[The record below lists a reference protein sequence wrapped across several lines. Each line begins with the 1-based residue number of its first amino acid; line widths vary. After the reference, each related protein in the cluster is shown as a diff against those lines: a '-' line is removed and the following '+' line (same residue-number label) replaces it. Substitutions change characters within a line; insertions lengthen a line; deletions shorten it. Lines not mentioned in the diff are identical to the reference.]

1 MMILTNKFSPKY
13 NYENID
19 KNFDIFMV
27 TKTSDKLERTNI
39 LDIPGSELNAR
50 AVQYLW
56 GNSAFVLFDKD
67 SVQESKFRTTLQELY
82 QDVKVKRIDILD
94 ENERKVFYGYNYLLA
109 NLLINTIK
117 SPQFGKFKYN
127 NLTGTLLYHDSS
139 WNYKN
144 QYIWFLKIYFE
155 RGMYLRLSVK
165 TFKKDDNLHGERGY
179 IFDSKTG
186 VFRKK
191 LKTDEYSGKVYVEG
205 GNKKN
210 HNTVEFLKFKNIKQF
225 NSSKMGIMEQFLR
238 DANDFLK
245 DYVVFNPIS
254 IDDFNDYEELKLKNN
269 TAENTE
275 IEKLLSLS
283 GVNIVDC
290 CETEES
296 LSIISQLANEIKN
309 RYSLDTHLG
318 KLDDKKYNVR
328 IIHNKDYYEKNKQI
342 PDPHQDDISGYVVQ
356 HITLEDF
363 LEEGDINQHGF
374 DKVIQE
380 LIIKGDVHNKKMTI
394 YNWSKLGFNKVW
406 NFVIREKIYLDDK
419 KYFFVYFVMRVNPD
433 NSIDFDCFNNKDYE
447 TTEERELIISSF
459 EYFQSVAKKTGNE
472 VEGLLYNDINNI
484 NAIIRTLE
492 FTRPDTGFL
501 YKALCETEPSTVL
514 QKSELIE
521 LIKEFSDEYEEYKI
535 YSSQLIETLESD
547 KSILTKGKFKTIMNV
562 RSKSGK
568 TLNRWLHDRHNL
580 WVYSEVKS
588 LNNELNMTNLVSIKY
603 FEKEN
608 EFEKSLNYFVGLKSL
623 LNYKVD
629 KSCVIRKII
638 AENEIINSK
647 ELLSLM
653 AVEFVRNGQ
662 YTVLP
667 FPFKYLR
674 EYKNIII
681 K

>member
-1 MMILTNKFSPKY
+1 MILTNKFSPKY
-13 NYENID
+13 NYENIEKD
-19 KNFDIFMV
+19 FDIFMV

-39 LDIPGSELNAR
+39 LDIPGSQFNAR

-56 GNSAFVLFDKD
+56 GNSAFVLFDKN
-67 SVQESKFRTTLQELY
+67 SVQESIFRTTLQELY
-82 QDVKVKRIDILD
+82 HDVKVKRINILD

-117 SPQFGKFKYN
+117 SPQFGKFRYN
-127 NLTGTLLYHDSS
+127 NLTGALLYHDSS
-139 WNYKN
+139 WNNKN

-238 DANDFLK
+238 DTNDFLK

-254 IDDFNDYEELKLKNN
+254 IDDFNDYKELKLKNN

-296 LSIISQLANEIKN
+296 KNIISQLANEIKN
-309 RYSLDTHLG
+309 RYDLDIHLG
-318 KLDDKKYNVR
+318 KLDDKKYNIR
-328 IIHNKDYYEKNKQI
+328 IIHNKEFYKTNEEYF
-342 PDPHQDDISGYVVQ
+342 DPHQNDISGYVVQ

-363 LEEGDINQHGF
+363 LEEGNINQHGF

-380 LIIKGDVHNKKMTI
+380 LIIKGDIHNRKMTI
-394 YNWSKLGFNKVW
+394 YNWSKLGFSEAW

-419 KYFFVYFVMRVNPD
+419 KYFLF
-433 NSIDFDCFNNKDYE
+433 I
-447 TTEERELIISSF
+447 
-459 EYFQSVAKKTGNE
+459 
-472 VEGLLYNDINNI
+472 LL
-484 NAIIRTLE
+484 
-492 FTRPDTGFL
+492 
-501 YKALCETEPSTVL
+501 
-514 QKSELIE
+514 
-521 LIKEFSDEYEEYKI
+521 
-535 YSSQLIETLESD
+535 
-547 KSILTKGKFKTIMNV
+547 
-562 RSKSGK
+562 
-568 TLNRWLHDRHNL
+568 
-580 WVYSEVKS
+580 
-588 LNNELNMTNLVSIKY
+588 
-603 FEKEN
+603 
-608 EFEKSLNYFVGLKSL
+608 
-623 LNYKVD
+623 
-629 KSCVIRKII
+629 CV
-638 AENEIINSK
+638 
-647 ELLSLM
+647 
-653 AVEFVRNGQ
+653 
-662 YTVLP
+662 
-667 FPFKYLR
+667 
-674 EYKNIII
+674 
-681 K
+681 